1 MSDKLDSLD
10 YYTLL
15 GVADDAPERE
25 IKRAFRRF
33 ARRYHPDQHT
43 GATEDKREKAM
54 RIYRRGSEAYQVLTD
69 APSRRLYDEALR
81 RGMMR
86 LTEDVRERIAA
97 VDRRPKAPTS
107 PIRSLEAQVCFR
119 RAIELADR
127 GDWKGAWKALKA
139 ADTIEPGNAF
149 IEERLYKV
157 EGALR
162 NARR

>member
-1 MSDKLDSLD
+1 MSDKLDALD

-15 GVADDAPERE
+15 GVSDDAPERD
-25 IKRAFRRF
+25 IKRAFRKF
-33 ARRYHPDQHT
+33 ARRYHPDQHA

-69 APSRRLYDEALR
+69 PPSRRAYDEALR
-81 RGMMR
+81 RGMLR
-86 LTEDVRERIAA
+86 LTEDVRERVAQ
-97 VDRRPKAPTS
+97 VDRRPKAPAS
-107 PIRSLEAQVCFR
+107 PIRSVEAQACFKQ
-119 RAIELADR
+119 AVALADR

-139 ADTIEPGNAF
+139 ANAIEPGNAY

-162 NARR
+162 NMPR